1 MVFFKRKPVEALAV
15 APDPEI
21 VERPAVTADE
31 LERMVYETYR
41 EKLSLAEE
49 LAERDAT
56 IARLKEQVDKLAA
69 AETFSRQSES
79 ERRRLESVAKR
90 LSDANDLL
98 KEELHQERAKV
109 SARDL
114 KIMQIEE
121 SSAAIVDE
129 RLAEIL
135 RGMADEA
142 ESLGGGWSKARAL
155 SRSRRNGST
164 IKRCNHG
171 RTQRTRG
178 KR

>member
-1 MVFFKRKPVEALAV
+1 MGLFKRKPVEALAV
-15 APDPEI
+15 ASEPEI

-49 LAERDAT
+49 LAGKDAM
-56 IARLKEQVDKLAA
+56 IARLTEQVDKLCA

-79 ERRRLESVAKR
+79 ERRRLESEKKR
-90 LSDANDLL
+90 LADDNARL
-98 KEELHQERAKV
+98 KEELRQERAKV

-121 SSAAIVDE
+121 GSASLADE

-135 RGMADEA
+135 RGMAEEA
-142 ESLGGGWSKARAL
+142 ESLGGSWSKARVVEFITGYAQD
-155 SRSRRNGST
+155 
-164 IKRCNHG
+164 IE
-171 RTQRTRG
+171 RG
-178 KR
+178 DHD

>member
-1 MVFFKRKPVEALAV
+1 MGLFKRKAVEALAV
-15 APDPEI
+15 ASEPEI
-21 VERPAVTADE
+21 VERPTVSADE
-31 LERMVYETYR
+31 LELMVCETYR

-49 LAERDAT
+49 LENARTT
-56 IARLKEQVDKLAA
+56 IASMNEQLVKLKA

-79 ERRRLESVAKR
+79 ERRRFESEAKR
-90 LSDANDLL
+90 LTDDNDRL
-98 KEELHQERAKV
+98 KEELRQERAKV

-142 ESLGGGWSKARAL
+142 ESLGGGWSKARVVEFIEGHV
-155 SRSRRNGST
+155 RKIEG
-164 IKRCNHG
+164 G
-171 RTQRTRG
+171 E
-178 KR
+178 

>member
-56 IARLKEQVDKLAA
+56 IARLKEQLVKLKA

-79 ERRRLESVAKR
+79 ERRRFESEAKR
-90 LSDANDLL
+90 LTDDNDRL
-98 KEELHQERAKV
+98 KEELRQERAKV

-142 ESLGGGWSKARAL
+142 ESLGCGWSKARVVEFIEGHV
-155 SRSRRNGST
+155 RKIEG
-164 IKRCNHG
+164 G
-171 RTQRTRG
+171 E
-178 KR
+178 

>member
-1 MVFFKRKPVEALAV
+1 MGLFKRKAVEALAV
-15 APDPEI
+15 ASEPEI
-21 VERPAVTADE
+21 VERPTVSADE

-56 IARLKEQVDKLAA
+56 IARLKEQVYKLNA

-79 ERRRLESVAKR
+79 ERRRLESEAKR

-121 SSAAIVDE
+121 SSAVIVDE
-129 RLAEIL
+129 LLDEIL
-135 RGMADEA
+135 RGMIEEA
-142 ESLGGGWSKARAL
+142 EVLGGGWSKARVIEFIEGHV
-155 SRSRRNGST
+155 RKIEG
-164 IKRCNHG
+164 G
-171 RTQRTRG
+171 E
-178 KR
+178 

>member
-1 MVFFKRKPVEALAV
+1 MWPFNRNKEDSMAV
-15 APDPEI
+15 SAVPEI
-21 VERPAVTADE
+21 VEKPVVSSEE

-56 IARLKEQVDKLAA
+56 IARLKEQVDKLNA

-79 ERRRLESVAKR
+79 ERRRLESEAKR

-98 KEELHQERAKV
+98 KEELNQEMAKV

-121 SSAAIVDE
+121 SSAAIIDE
-129 RLAEIL
+129 RLAELL
-135 RGMADEA
+135 RGMAGEA
-142 ESLGGGWSKARAL
+142 EAMGGSWSKARVVEFVTGYA
-155 SRSRRNGST
+155 RK
-164 IKRCNHG
+164 IE
-171 RTQRTRG
+171 RG
-178 KR
+178 E